1 MHPDPLF
8 DALAPEALSGL
19 LSSAVDA
26 KALTVTAAG
35 PGGWEPPDPAT
46 LTGLVPHLVVESLL
60 GVGGMGAVYRARQEH
75 LDRPVALKLMA
86 PALAADPA
94 FTARF
99 QREARVLARLDHPH
113 IVRLHDAG
121 SDDVGRLWLI
131 MELVEGAS
139 LRQVLD
145 TGRFSP
151 AEALG
156 LLPDLCAA
164 LAYAH
169 GQGVVHR
176 DLKPENILVDAA
188 GRLRIADFGLAKLM
202 AGEPGSQALTGTGQ
216 VLGTAAYMAPEQ
228 VIGSPEVDHRADLY
242 ALGVLAYELLTGHLP
257 LGRFE
262 PPSRQPGVDGR
273 LDGVILRA
281 LERDPG
287 RRWQQATDFGLALG
301 QAKAPT
307 TPPRTEMAPLPALL
321 TPFAPLISSLCAALG
336 GVLVILLAHDQI
348 GWAGQC
354 LILLLCLFLMTPL
367 MGPRDPGEPPQEPL
381 RRLRCRPDQGQW
393 LGLATGLAACTPMPV
408 WAWRLAFVIACGWW
422 GLGFVAYVA
431 GWLSLRQ
438 RPPPPAG

>member
-1 MHPDPLF
+1 MHPDSLF

-19 LSSAVDA
+19 LSAAVDA
-26 KALTVTAAG
+26 KAPTVTAVG
-35 PGGWEPPDPAT
+35 PDGWVPPDPAT
-46 LTGLVPHLVVESLL
+46 LTGLTPHLVVESLL

-121 SDDVGRLWLI
+121 GDDAGRLWLV

-145 TGRFSP
+145 TGRLSA

-176 DLKPENILVDAA
+176 DLKPENILVDTA

-262 PPSRQPGVDGR
+262 PPSRQPGVDVR

-281 LERDPG
+281 LERDPD
-287 RRWQQATDFGLALG
+287 RRWQQAKEFGLALG
-301 QAKAPT
+301 RANVPPPLPAT
-307 TPPRTEMAPLPALL
+307 TELAPLPALL
-321 TPFAPLISSLCAALG
+321 IPFAPLVPAICAALG
-336 GVLVILLAHDQI
+336 GVLVTLLAHDQI

-354 LILLLCLFLMTPL
+354 LILLLGLFLLTPL
-367 MGPRDPGEPPQEPL
+367 MGPRDPEEPPQEPL
-381 RRLRCRPDQGQW
+381 RELRCRPEQGQW

-431 GWLSLRQ
+431 GWLSLRR
-438 RPPPPAG
+438 RP

>member
-19 LSSAVDA
+19 LSAAVDA
-26 KALTVTAAG
+26 KAPTVTAVG
-35 PGGWEPPDPAT
+35 PDGWVPPDPAT
-46 LTGLVPHLVVESLL
+46 LTGLTPHLVVESLL

-121 SDDVGRLWLI
+121 GDDAGRLWLV

-145 TGRFSP
+145 TGRLSA

-176 DLKPENILVDAA
+176 DLKPENILVDTA

-216 VLGTAAYMAPEQ
+216 VLGTAAYRAPEQ
-228 VIGSPEVDHRADLY
+228 VIGSPEVDHR
-242 ALGVLAYELLTGHLP
+242 VP
-257 LGRFE
+257 
-262 PPSRQPGVDGR
+262 
-273 LDGVILRA
+273 
-281 LERDPG
+281 
-287 RRWQQATDFGLALG
+287 
-301 QAKAPT
+301 
-307 TPPRTEMAPLPALL
+307 
-321 TPFAPLISSLCAALG
+321 C
-336 GVLVILLAHDQI
+336 
-348 GWAGQC
+348 
-354 LILLLCLFLMTPL
+354 
-367 MGPRDPGEPPQEPL
+367 
-381 RRLRCRPDQGQW
+381 RLRSRGP
-393 LGLATGLAACTPMPV
+393 GL
-408 WAWRLAFVIACGWW
+408 
-422 GLGFVAYVA
+422 
-431 GWLSLRQ
+431 
-438 RPPPPAG
+438 